1 MSIEITRENG
11 RFHFS
16 YRRHLLVLVAMAFI
30 GAGLA
35 GLLGSWWLPIL
46 TAILN
51 KTELNVDDGTSYALS
66 GSLVVIGLAILLFK
80 RCVLDVKVRQIL
92 RDKATLA
99 AHLPDPDSPQAYLR
113 NLVDDHSYLSSQDA
127 AFYHS
132 YSVFLQPQAAFQ
144 FKKTVQLYDLFST
157 QAKALHEFVAA
168 NFFVFP
174 SSQLGV
180 SDYRYAMAPHLN
192 EDREMI
198 VYDVGKVERYNDL
211 KTELHGRVGNVQE
224 SYTSFLKHLRRVGAL

>member
-30 GAGLA
+30 CAGLA
-35 GLLGSWWLPIL
+35 GLLGPWWLPIL
-46 TAILN
+46 TVILN

-66 GSLVVIGLAILLFK
+66 VSLVVIGLALLLFK
-80 RCVLDVKVRQIL
+80 RFVLDVKARQIL
-92 RDKATLA
+92 RDKETLA
-99 AHLPDPDSPQAYLR
+99 AHLPDPDLPQAYLR
-113 NLVDDHSYLSSQDA
+113 NLVDDHSYLSSQDT

-132 YSVFLQPQAAFQ
+132 YSVFLQPKAAFQ

-198 VYDVGKVERYNDL
+198 VYDGGKVEQYNAL
-211 KTELHGRVGNVQE
+211 KAELHGRVCNVQE
-224 SYTSFLKHLRRVGAL
+224 SYDLFLKHLRRIGAL

>member
-1 MSIEITRENG
+1 MSIEITSENG

-30 GAGLA
+30 GTGLA
-35 GLLGSWWLPIL
+35 GLLGPWWLPIL

-51 KTELNVDDGTSYALS
+51 KTELNVDDGTNYALS

-80 RCVLDVKVRQIL
+80 RFVLDVKAQQIL

-99 AHLPDPDSPQAYLR
+99 AHLPDPASPQAYLR
-113 NLVDDHSYLSSQDA
+113 NLVDDHSYLSSQDT

-157 QAKALHEFVAA
+157 QAKALHDFVAA

-174 SSQLGV
+174 SCQLGV

-198 VYDVGKVERYNDL
+198 VYDVRKVERYNDL
-211 KTELHGRVGNVQE
+211 KTELHERVCNVQE
-224 SYTSFLKHLRRVGAL
+224 SYDLFLKHLRRIGAL